1 MSVLA
6 DVNADV
12 LQDPV
17 DTATVSEHRVR
28 LEEDVL
34 VLAGDRGSERIDLED
49 VVDVRLGRPPLA
61 VNSILES
68 TTLTIAVSDGSSEGT
83 EADEPTSPT
92 EEQEVFFVGGKD
104 EEVRTLGRL
113 IYRAILNGTEV
124 AVRHPA
130 KIGGRSTETSFRLG
144 ELSLRDGTV
153 DVSGIDPTFSVPI
166 DAIVDFTTDT
176 RELLS
181 DERQVIAVE
190 YVRNGRPI
198 RFEVAIDPPR
208 KRFILGRY
216 LRLEYR
222 SHRRQLSEVDLKSA
236 ERRALLRLYSMGGT
250 ATLQA
255 LLDGD
260 SISSI
265 SVLRRLQRRG
275 FVGGTEG
282 SVRLTPEGW
291 ILAAK
296 HLTGDSNGTE
306 HSFFSVTP

>member
-12 LQDPV
+12 IQDPV
-17 DTATVSEHRVR
+17 DTATVSERRVR
-28 LEEDVL
+28 LEDDAL
-34 VLAGDRGSERIDLED
+34 VLEGNRGRERIDLDD
-49 VVDVRLGRPPLA
+49 VVDLRLGRPPLA
-61 VNSILES
+61 VSGRLES
-68 TTLTIAVSDGSSEGT
+68 TTLTIAVSDGAEDGPEGESPSPIQDQ
-83 EADEPTSPT
+83 EAL
-92 EEQEVFFVGGKD
+92 FVGGPD

-130 KIGGRSTETSFRLG
+130 EIGGRSTEASFRLG
-144 ELSLRDGTV
+144 ELSLRDGAV
-153 DVSGIDPTFSVPI
+153 QFGDIDAPFSVPI

-176 RELLS
+176 RELLA
-181 DERQVIAVE
+181 DERQVIVVE

-198 RFEVAIDPPR
+198 RFEVAIDPAR

-222 SHRRQLSEVDLKSA
+222 AQRRQLAEVDLESD
-236 ERRALLRLYSMGGT
+236 ERRALLTLYSMGGT

-255 LLDGD
+255 LIDGN
-260 SISSI
+260 SVSSI

-275 FVGGTEG
+275 LVDGNEG
-282 SVRLTPEGW
+282 SVRLTAEGW

-296 HLTGDSNGTE
+296 HLTGSPNGTKD
-306 HSFFSVTP
+306 SFFSVAR